1 MSRLYD
7 GHNHLQ
13 DERLRTVRSTCI
25 ETLRGEGLRRM
36 VVNGSSEQDWPEVLA
51 LAREFPEVLP
61 SFGYHPW
68 YIKERSSDW
77 ELNLNRFLDQAPA
90 GVGEVGLDRWI
101 KEYDL
106 EDQERVFVTQLRI
119 AAQRNVPLSIH
130 CLRAWGRLLE
140 LLQEQPRP
148 RCGFLLHSFG
158 GPREMIPAL
167 SQLGAYFSL
176 PGYYAHERK
185 AQQREAFKGVPLDR
199 LLLETDAPDQP
210 LPRER
215 VRYSLPDDEH
225 GKPVNDPANLVAVYE
240 FAADLFSEPVDALAE
255 RVEQNFQRLFGTLKP
270 PESLGA
276 CGFQ

>member
-1 MSRLYD
+1 MLRLYD
-7 GHNHLQ
+7 AHNHLQ
-13 DERLRTVRSTCI
+13 DERLKTIRGTAVETVRA
-25 ETLRGEGLRRM
+25 EGLSRM
-36 VVNGSSEQDWPEVLA
+36 VVNGSSEQDWPAVLA

-101 KEYDL
+101 KEYDF
-106 EDQERVFVTQLRI
+106 EDQERVFVAQLRI
-119 AAQRNVPLSIH
+119 AAERNVPLSIH
-130 CLRAWGRLLE
+130 CLQAWGRLLE

-167 SQLGAYFSL
+167 SHLGAYFSL
-176 PGYYAHERK
+176 PGYYAHDQK
-185 AQQREAFKGVPLDR
+185 ARQREAFKSVPLDR

-215 VRYSLPDDEH
+215 VRYSLPDDEN
-225 GKPVNDPANLVAVYE
+225 GKPVNHPANLVAIYQ

-255 RVEQNFQRLFGTLKP
+255 RIEQNFQRLFGKLNPQKV
-270 PESLGA
+270 
-276 CGFQ
+276 